1 MNQYDRDNNQHAGV
15 NPGIEDQQATR
26 VMPSLGGD
34 SGRVASPAPSTQGGS
49 TPVRHRRAARYAAQQ
64 QDTQE
69 DSLPPMP
76 AAPEQSSGV
85 RRVPPVVQQPA
96 EPQAPA
102 QGRVRANQRGSASP
116 QAAQGVPRPAALMRA
131 PNQGQSVQTAGPV
144 QRPTQGN
151 RRAISDA
158 DYAQQPPVQER
169 PFARPA
175 ARDAR
180 QPADDA
186 PRVRRPQQP
195 IYEEDDWAPAQPQEN
210 PPRRGKR
217 RGCLIGLAAA
227 VVVIGLVVLAF
238 LLLPNDDS
246 ALGSLKGQVQGALTG
261 MVDNVTSLLSHDA
274 SAPAEVQEFSAAPTK
289 GTAPMDV
296 VFTLTTNK
304 AAMGV
309 RVVDASGNPLTATA
323 APYSDNAESRIW
335 MLTLSMDGAWSGTVE
350 AQVQDAQGVWTSSG
364 RTQELEI
371 TEQALATIATDVFN
385 QAEETLAMET
395 ATPTPAMVTFTP
407 EPTATATATLEPT
420 ATPSP
425 TPSPTPTATPSP
437 TPTATPTPSPTPS
450 PTPLPDL
457 TAEAVESA
465 VASNL
470 ITSETVYEG
479 TKKNAEYARDEESG
493 YNMGDQ
499 SNYLLLDFGVTT
511 FRGSNFRQN
520 AASGN
525 VSRLPSAM
533 SVAWTQE
540 AGSVKGSSKT
550 YYGIGWTGQP
560 AIVKWSKEVRETT
573 NIVEEK
579 RNVTALKEVIL
590 AGLDG
595 KIYFFDLADGV
606 PTRDAIDVGYPMK
619 GSVSVSSYGM
629 PIMTVGQYAR
639 KMASGTGDIGLRF
652 FNLLTQKQIYLL
664 DGLDDRAVGV
674 EGSFD
679 TAALF
684 DRTNDGLVVAGTN
697 GMLYTIDMNTEY
709 DAKMGSI
716 SIDPEEQ
723 LLVAKASGQKSK
735 TVQVLSSMAMYSHYA
750 YYADMTGILHC
761 VDTDTMKTVWAV
773 ELGDAVQ
780 AAVSLD
786 FDEDGTLWV
795 YTANTLQNRSKGTCD
810 IRRFNAMTGEEG
822 WALSVGVT
830 KGDSSA
836 IPGAMA
842 SPVLGEGNI
851 DHLAIFTLSKLSSE
865 PGISVTAEAPGAVI
879 AVNKQTGTVEWT
891 YALNAYTYSSPV
903 AVYTE
908 NGEARIIQCDS
919 DGNIY
924 LLDGLT
930 GSLVST
936 LKVEGNIEG
945 SPAVYM
951 DTMVVGTTGKNT
963 SYIYGITLQ

>member
-158 DYAQQPPVQER
+158 DYAQQPPVQEH

-217 RGCLIGLAAA
+217 RGCLIGLVAA

-350 AQVQDAQGVWTSSG
+350 AQVP
-364 RTQELEI
+364 LERFCRV
-371 TEQALATIATDVFN
+371 LAV
-385 QAEETLAMET
+385 
-395 ATPTPAMVTFTP
+395 
-407 EPTATATATLEPT
+407 
-420 ATPSP
+420 
-425 TPSPTPTATPSP
+425 
-437 TPTATPTPSPTPS
+437 
-450 PTPLPDL
+450 
-457 TAEAVESA
+457 
-465 VASNL
+465 
-470 ITSETVYEG
+470 
-479 TKKNAEYARDEESG
+479 
-493 YNMGDQ
+493 
-499 SNYLLLDFGVTT
+499 
-511 FRGSNFRQN
+511 
-520 AASGN
+520 
-525 VSRLPSAM
+525 
-533 SVAWTQE
+533 
-540 AGSVKGSSKT
+540 
-550 YYGIGWTGQP
+550 
-560 AIVKWSKEVRETT
+560 
-573 NIVEEK
+573 
-579 RNVTALKEVIL
+579 
-590 AGLDG
+590 
-595 KIYFFDLADGV
+595 
-606 PTRDAIDVGYPMK
+606 
-619 GSVSVSSYGM
+619 
-629 PIMTVGQYAR
+629 
-639 KMASGTGDIGLRF
+639 
-652 FNLLTQKQIYLL
+652 
-664 DGLDDRAVGV
+664 
-674 EGSFD
+674 
-679 TAALF
+679 
-684 DRTNDGLVVAGTN
+684 
-697 GMLYTIDMNTEY
+697 
-709 DAKMGSI
+709 
-716 SIDPEEQ
+716 
-723 LLVAKASGQKSK
+723 
-735 TVQVLSSMAMYSHYA
+735 
-750 YYADMTGILHC
+750 
-761 VDTDTMKTVWAV
+761 
-773 ELGDAVQ
+773 
-780 AAVSLD
+780 
-786 FDEDGTLWV
+786 
-795 YTANTLQNRSKGTCD
+795 
-810 IRRFNAMTGEEG
+810 
-822 WALSVGVT
+822 
-830 KGDSSA
+830 
-836 IPGAMA
+836 
-842 SPVLGEGNI
+842 
-851 DHLAIFTLSKLSSE
+851 
-865 PGISVTAEAPGAVI
+865 
-879 AVNKQTGTVEWT
+879 
-891 YALNAYTYSSPV
+891 
-903 AVYTE
+903 
-908 NGEARIIQCDS
+908 
-919 DGNIY
+919 
-924 LLDGLT
+924 
-930 GSLVST
+930 
-936 LKVEGNIEG
+936 
-945 SPAVYM
+945 
-951 DTMVVGTTGKNT
+951 
-963 SYIYGITLQ
+963 

>member
-1 MNQYDRDNNQHAGV
+1 MNQYDRENNQHAGV
-15 NPGIEDQQATR
+15 QPGMEDQQATR
-26 VMPSLGGD
+26 VMPSLGGE
-34 SGRVASPAPSTQGGS
+34 SAAGRAASQAPSAQGS
-49 TPVRHRRAARYAAQQ
+49 AAPVRHRRAARYAAQY
-64 QDTQE
+64 E
-69 DSLPPMP
+69 DNQPEEVSSAP
-76 AAPEQSSGV
+76 AVPEQGSGV
-85 RRVPPVVQQPA
+85 RRMPPVMQEPA
-96 EPQAPA
+96 QPQA
-102 QGRVRANQRGSASP
+102 RVRANQRGAAP
-116 QAAQGVPRPAALMRA
+116 QQPAQGVPRPAALMRA
-131 PNQGQSVQTAGPV
+131 PNQNQSVQTAGPV
-144 QRPTQGN
+144 QRPQQGN
-151 RRAISDA
+151 RRAVNA
-158 DYAQQPPVQER
+158 PDYAQQPPVQEN
-169 PFARPA
+169 PYARPA
-175 ARDAR
+175 ARELR
-180 QPADDA
+180 PQQPAESI
-186 PRVRRPQQP
+186 RNQRPQQP
-195 IYEEDDWAPAQPQEN
+195 IYEEDDWEPAQPQEN
-210 PPRRGKR
+210 SPRRKR
-217 RGCLIGLAAA
+217 RGCLISLVSV
-227 VVVIGLVVLAF
+227 VVVIGVLVLAF
-238 LLLPNDDS
+238 LLIPNDDS
-246 ALGSLKGQVQGALTG
+246 TLGSLKGQVQSALG
-261 MVDNVTSLLSHDA
+261 GVVDNVSNLLSHDA

-304 AAMGV
+304 TAMGV
-309 RVVDASGNPLTATA
+309 RVVDESGNPLTATA
-323 APYSDNAESRIW
+323 TPYSDNTESRIW

-350 AQVQDAQGVWTSSG
+350 AQVQGADGQWVSSG
-364 RTQELEI
+364 RTQQLDI
-371 TEQALATIATDVFN
+371 TEQVLATIATDVFN
-385 QAEETLAMET
+385 ETEDELLAEIT
-395 ATPTPAMVTFTP
+395 ASPSPVVITSTPA
-407 EPTATATATLEPT
+407 PTATATATLEPT
-420 ATPSP
+420 ATPTA

-465 VASNL
+465 AAANL
-470 ITSETVYEG
+470 ITSETVYDG
-479 TKKNAEYARDEESG
+479 SKKNAEYARDEDSS
-493 YNMGDQ
+493 YNLGDQ
-499 SNYLLLDFGVTT
+499 NNYLLLDFGVTT

-525 VSRLPSAM
+525 VSQLPSAM

-560 AIVKWSKEVRETT
+560 AIIKWSKEVRETT
-573 NIVEEK
+573 NIVEDK

-595 KIYFFDLADGV
+595 KIYFLDLADGT
-606 PTRDAIDVGYPMK
+606 PTREAIDVGYPMK
-619 GSVSVSSYGM
+619 SSVSVSAYGM
-629 PIMTVGQYAR
+629 PIMAVGQYAR
-639 KMASGTGDIGLRF
+639 KMARGTGDIGVRF
-652 FNLLTQKQIYLL
+652 FNLLNQKQVYLL
-664 DGLDDRAVGV
+664 DGLDDRAIGV

-679 TAALF
+679 TSVLF
-684 DRTNDGLVVAGTN
+684 DRTNDGLVAAGAN
-697 GMLYTIDMNTEY
+697 GMLYTVDLNTEY

-716 SIDPEEQ
+716 TIDPAEQ
-723 LLVAKASGQKSK
+723 VLVAKASGQKSK

-786 FDEDGTLWV
+786 FDEDGSLWV
-795 YTANTLQNRSKGTCD
+795 YAVNTLQNRSKGTCD

-822 WALSVGVT
+822 WTLSVGVT
-830 KGDSSA
+830 KNSGSA

-842 SPVLGEGNI
+842 SPVLGEGSI
-851 DHLAIFTLSKLSSE
+851 DHLAIFTLSQLSSE
-865 PGISVTAEAPGAVI
+865 PGISVAAEAPGAVI
-879 AVNKQTGTVEWT
+879 ALNKQTGTVEWT
-891 YALNAYTYSSPV
+891 YALSAYTYSSPV

-908 NGEARIIQCDS
+908 EGNARIIQCDN

-936 LKVEGNIEG
+936 LQVEGTIEG

-963 SYIYGITLQ
+963 SYIYGISLQ